1 VRIKF
6 HWLWLEFSWFFPVT
20 GQIGGSISHC
30 QRHTHTKKNGL
41 WISDLDKY
49 VDVGGEISCH
59 EVLRQLPLS
68 LPLSV
73 RLSGSRWCL
82 GRLRRVHFRDVFF
95 GIQLEIQA
103 FMWNINHTTGWYM
116 HNYTCTHN
124 IIQHVCAGG
133 MTRQETIFNPRNR
146 GISSCWRS
154 ISSIAGNLQFVFHIG
169 MLPWYAMIQWSLSP
183 DPKNHGLVLELESLH
198 LLTRWTPSLV
208 DAKLTSFPPKPQALT
223 LSFQVFGENPWDPI
237 GKP

>member
-1 VRIKF
+1 MIACKLARKVPRLASANQIPLVDQIFHDFFQSLAKLGGPSPIVRDTK
-6 HWLWLEFSWFFPVT
+6 
-20 GQIGGSISHC
+20 
-30 QRHTHTKKNGL
+30 TKKSGL

-103 FMWNINHTTGWYM
+103 FM
-116 HNYTCTHN
+116 
-124 IIQHVCAGG
+124 
-133 MTRQETIFNPRNR
+133 
-146 GISSCWRS
+146 
-154 ISSIAGNLQFVFHIG
+154 
-169 MLPWYAMIQWSLSP
+169 
-183 DPKNHGLVLELESLH
+183 
-198 LLTRWTPSLV
+198 
-208 DAKLTSFPPKPQALT
+208 
-223 LSFQVFGENPWDPI
+223 
-237 GKP
+237 